1 MRHVSFPSYT
11 LEQDADRQIMAATD
25 NNRNK
30 AFIRRFYLTIT
41 KREKVQNTSSY
52 LAFCMTR
59 STLNRNPTEREQEK
73 GDCVWYVSGEKE
85 SADGVQKSVGSI

>member
-41 KREKVQNTSSY
+41 KREKAQNTSSY
-52 LAFCMTR
+52 LAFRMTR
-59 STLNRNPTEREQEK
+59 STLNRNPTEREKEM
-73 GDCVWYVSGEKE
+73 GDRVWYVSGEKE
-85 SADGVQKSVGSI
+85 SADSVQKSVGSI